1 MFICLLINLF
11 VSCPISESTLKLPIL
26 MLVPTDGRRDGRTD
40 RRTDW
45 RTDGHMDG
53 RTVGRTDWHEIQ
65 KQDFF
70 SMFRDLQFGPQFKF
84 RLMLRFDRVVYFDIN
99 CFKLRPWSE
108 LSICKSVY
116 ETNLT
121 PSLSL
126 PLPSL
131 QK

>member
-1 MFICLLINLF
+1 M
-11 VSCPISESTLKLPIL
+11 
-26 MLVPTDGRRDGRTD
+26 PTTAENAEYGFHHQWPMGYRV
-40 RRTDW
+40 
-45 RTDGHMDG
+45 MDG

-108 LSICKSVY
+108 LSICKAD
-116 ETNLT
+116 
-121 PSLSL
+121 
-126 PLPSL
+126 
-131 QK
+131 